1 MEILSRIKWQRK
13 TLQKVHYTNHKYIN
27 TTHLLGLKFLLDN
40 GVHPDLKNKLV
51 DIYID
56 GGELIHVA
64 AMGGAIDS
72 IQVILSKDKSLIN
85 SQSNPGKDSPLHLA
99 AKFGRDTVSI

>member
-1 MEILSRIKWQRK
+1 MLVLILTAFFI
-13 TLQKVHYTNHKYIN
+13 
-27 TTHLLGLKFLLDN
+27 GLKFLLDN
-40 GVHPDLKNKLV
+40 GVQADLKNKQV
-51 DIYID
+51 DLYID

-99 AKFGRDTVSI
+99 AKFGRDAVSF